1 MSDISKYPGLTSKEV
16 SSRVRSGQVNKPV
29 DTGMKSNKD
38 IIREN
43 LLTYFNIIFLVLAVM
58 VCAVGSFRSLT
69 FLPVIIGN
77 ALIGIIQE
85 IRARDTLA
93 KMNLLSAPHTIVV
106 RDGERKKIMSEEL
119 VADDLAIF
127 SSGDQIPADA
137 IVIGGSVRVNESL
150 LTGEADEIEKVQ
162 GDRLLSGSFIVSGKC
177 KAIID
182 KVGKDSYISKLTLE
196 AKAQKTQEQ
205 SEMIRSINT
214 LIKWVGIVIIPI
226 GAILF
231 YQSFFITKDTLR
243 ESVVSM
249 VAAVIGMIPEGLY
262 LLTTIALAVSTMRL
276 AKQKVLLHD
285 MRSIETLARV
295 DVLCV
300 DKTGT
305 ITENTMSVSDIIPVD
320 AGVVDTDSD
329 GGEKADEEKVSDVDA
344 GNATQ
349 AGKVVE
355 ASEESAGTTEL
366 KVKDGFN
373 NSELLNRLGRFCQDM
388 TADNITMQ
396 ALQQYFGDK
405 KYKGTKPVAM
415 TSFSSEVKY
424 CSITY
429 DDGAYV
435 LGAPDALLKSDYDR
449 YADMLTG
456 YQKKGYRVLV
466 FGIYDGVVD
475 GKPLG
480 DTFTPYGFI
489 TLTNPI
495 RKQAKKTFQ
504 YFDRQG
510 VAVKVISGDNPETVS
525 EVAKNAGIKNAESYV
540 DARTL
545 KNSGDIALAAR
556 KYTVFGRVTPK
567 QKQQLVKAIKSQG
580 HTVAMTGDG
589 VNDILALR
597 DADCSVA
604 MASGS
609 DAAAQAAQ
617 VVLMD
622 SDFAHMP
629 SVVMEGR
636 RVVNN
641 IQRSASLFLVKN
653 IFSLLMSLLSAVLLI
668 TYPLEPSQI
677 SLISMF
683 NIGIPA
689 FFLAM
694 EANENRIEGK
704 FLKNVFLKA
713 LPAGL
718 TDTFAIGA
726 LVVCGKVFGLPAAD
740 IATAATML
748 LAIVGFMILTK
759 ISTPL
764 NKYRIVVLAGNI
776 VALIICATLFN
787 NLFAI
792 NKMSSICV
800 LLFLV
805 FSFAAESL
813 FRILSKIVEAVEKK
827 FEKA

>member
-1 MSDISKYPGLTSKEV
+1 MSDISEYPGLTSKEV
-16 SSRVRSGQVNKPV
+16 SARVHSGQVNKPV

-77 ALIGIIQE
+77 ALIGIVQE

-93 KMNLLSAPHTIVV
+93 KMNLLSAPHTVVV

-137 IVIGGSVRVNESL
+137 IVVGGSVRVNESL

-177 KAIID
+177 RAIID
-182 KVGKDSYISKLTLE
+182 KVGKDSYISRLTLE
-196 AKAQKTQEQ
+196 AKSQKTQEQ

-285 MRSIETLARV
+285 MKSIETLARV

-320 AGVVDTDSD
+320 AGD
-329 GGEKADEEKVSDVDA
+329 
-344 GNATQ
+344 
-349 AGKVVE
+349 AGKVAE
-355 ASEESAGTTEL
+355 AAEEGAGTTEL

-435 LGAPDALLKSDYDR
+435 LGAPDALLKSDYER

-475 GKPLG
+475 GRPLG

-525 EVAKNAGIKNAESYV
+525 EVAKNAGIKNAESYI

-641 IQRSASLFLVKN
+641 IERSASLFLVKN
-653 IFSLLMSLLSAVLLI
+653 IFSLLMSVLSAALLI

-764 NKYRIVVLAGNI
+764 NKYRIVVLIGNI
-776 VALIICATLFN
+776 VALIIWATVFN

-827 FEKA
+827 FEKE

>member
-1 MSDISKYPGLTSKEV
+1 MSDISEYPGLTSKEV
-16 SSRVRSGQVNKPV
+16 SARVHSGQVNKPV

-77 ALIGIIQE
+77 ALIGIVQE

-93 KMNLLSAPHTIVV
+93 KMNLLSAPHTVVV

-137 IVIGGSVRVNESL
+137 IVVGGSVRVNESL

-182 KVGKDSYISKLTLE
+182 KVGKDSYISRLTLE
-196 AKAQKTQEQ
+196 AKSQKTQEQ

-320 AGVVDTDSD
+320 AGD
-329 GGEKADEEKVSDVDA
+329 
-344 GNATQ
+344 
-349 AGKVVE
+349 AGKVAE
-355 ASEESAGTTEL
+355 AAEEEHDATEL

-435 LGAPDALLKSDYDR
+435 LGAPDALLKSDYER

-475 GKPLG
+475 GRPLG

-525 EVAKNAGIKNAESYV
+525 EVAKNAGIKNAESYI

-567 QKQQLVKAIKSQG
+567 QKQQLVKVIKSQG

-641 IQRSASLFLVKN
+641 IERSASLFLVKN
-653 IFSLLMSLLSAVLLI
+653 IFSLLMSVLSAVLLI

-726 LVVCGKVFGLPAAD
+726 LVVCGKVFSLPAAD

-764 NKYRIVVLAGNI
+764 NKYRIVVLIGNI

>member
-1 MSDISKYPGLTSKEV
+1 MSDISEYPGLTSKEV
-16 SSRVRSGQVNKPV
+16 SARVHSGQVNKPV

-77 ALIGIIQE
+77 ALIGIVQE

-93 KMNLLSAPHTIVV
+93 KMNLLSAPHTVVV

-137 IVIGGSVRVNESL
+137 IVVGGSVRVNESL

-177 KAIID
+177 RAIID
-182 KVGKDSYISKLTLE
+182 KVGKDSYISRLTLE
-196 AKAQKTQEQ
+196 AKSQKTQEQ

-320 AGVVDTDSD
+320 AGD
-329 GGEKADEEKVSDVDA
+329 
-344 GNATQ
+344 
-349 AGKVVE
+349 AGKVAE
-355 ASEESAGTTEL
+355 AAEEGAGTTEL

-373 NSELLNRLGRFCQDM
+373 NLELLNRLGRFCQDM

-435 LGAPDALLKSDYDR
+435 LGAPDALLKSDYER

-475 GKPLG
+475 GRPLG

-525 EVAKNAGIKNAESYV
+525 EVAKNAGIKNAESYI

-641 IQRSASLFLVKN
+641 IERSASLFLVKN
-653 IFSLLMSLLSAVLLI
+653 IFSLLMSVLSAVLLI

-764 NKYRIVVLAGNI
+764 NKYRIVVLIGNI

-813 FRILSKIVEAVEKK
+813 FRILSKIVEAVEQK

>member
-1 MSDISKYPGLTSKEV
+1 MSDISKYPGLTYKEV
-16 SSRVRSGQVNKPV
+16 SARIRNGQVNKPV

-77 ALIGIIQE
+77 ALIGIVQE

-93 KMNLLSAPHTIVV
+93 KMNLLSAPHTFVI

-150 LTGEADEIEKVQ
+150 LTGEADEIERGQ

-182 KVGKDSYISKLTLE
+182 KVGKDSYISRLTLE
-196 AKAQKTQEQ
+196 AKSQKTQEQ

-231 YQSFFITKDTLR
+231 YQSFFITKDTLS

-320 AGVVDTDSD
+320 AGAADADMS
-329 GGEKADEEKVSDVDA
+329 DEEKASDSE
-344 GNATQ
+344 
-349 AGKVVE
+349 AGKYDETGKDGE
-355 ASEESAGTTEL
+355 ASEDSAGTTEL
-366 KVKDGFN
+366 KVKDRFN

-435 LGAPDALLKSDYDR
+435 LGASDALLKSDYDR

-653 IFSLLMSLLSAVLLI
+653 IFSLLMSVLSAVLLI

-764 NKYRIVVLAGNI
+764 NKYRIVVLIGNI
-776 VALIICATLFN
+776 VALIICATLFSD
-787 NLFAI
+787 LFAI

-813 FRILSKIVEAVEKK
+813 FRILSKIIEAVEKK

>member
-16 SSRVRSGQVNKPV
+16 SARIRNGQVNKPV

-93 KMNLLSAPHTIVV
+93 KMNLLSAPHTFVV

-137 IVIGGSVRVNESL
+137 VVISGSVRVNESL
-150 LTGEADEIEKVQ
+150 LTGEADEIEKVS

-196 AKAQKTQEQ
+196 AKSQKTQEQ

-249 VAAVIGMIPEGLY
+249 VAAIIGMIPEGLY

-320 AGVVDTDSD
+320 AGAADIDSS
-329 GGEKADEEKVSDVDA
+329 DEEKASDGEA
-344 GNATQ
+344 GNVAEV
-349 AGKVVE
+349 GKVVE
-355 ASEESAGTTEL
+355 ASGESTGTTEL
-366 KVKDGFN
+366 KVKDRFN

-435 LGAPDALLKSDYDR
+435 LGAPDALLKSDYDK
-449 YADMLTG
+449 YGDMLTG

-525 EVAKNAGIKNAESYV
+525 EVAKNAGIKNAESYI

-653 IFSLLMSLLSAVLLI
+653 IFSLLMSVLSAVLLI

-764 NKYRIVVLAGNI
+764 NKYRIVVLVGNI

>member
-16 SSRVRSGQVNKPV
+16 SARVHSGQVNKPV

-43 LLTYFNIIFLVLAVM
+43 LLTYFNIIFLVLAVL
-58 VCAVGSFRSLT
+58 VCVVGSFRSLT

-77 ALIGIIQE
+77 ALIGIVQE

-93 KMNLLSAPHTIVV
+93 KMNLLSAPHTVVV

-137 IVIGGSVRVNESL
+137 IVVGGSVRVNESL

-177 KAIID
+177 RAIID
-182 KVGKDSYISKLTLE
+182 KVGKDSYISRLTLE
-196 AKAQKTQEQ
+196 AKSQKTQEQ

-285 MRSIETLARV
+285 MKSIETLARV

-305 ITENTMSVSDIIPVD
+305 ITENTMSVSDIIPVYVGD
-320 AGVVDTDSD
+320 
-329 GGEKADEEKVSDVDA
+329 
-344 GNATQ
+344 

-355 ASEESAGTTEL
+355 TADEEHDTTGL
-366 KVKDGFN
+366 KVKDKFN

-435 LGAPDALLKSDYDR
+435 LGAPDALLKSDNDR
-449 YADMLTG
+449 YTDMLTG

-475 GKPLG
+475 GRPLG
-480 DTFTPYGFI
+480 DAFTPYGFI

-525 EVAKNAGIKNAESYV
+525 EVAKNAGIKNAESYI

-641 IQRSASLFLVKN
+641 IERSASLFLVKN
-653 IFSLLMSLLSAVLLI
+653 IFSLLMSVLSAVLLI

-748 LAIVGFMILTK
+748 LAIVGFMILIK

-764 NKYRIVVLAGNI
+764 NKYRIVVLIGNI

-827 FEKA
+827 FEKE

>member
-16 SSRVRSGQVNKPV
+16 SARIRNGQVNKPV

-77 ALIGIIQE
+77 ALIGIVQE

-93 KMNLLSAPHTIVV
+93 KMNLLSAPHTFVI

-182 KVGKDSYISKLTLE
+182 KVGKESYISKLTLE
-196 AKAQKTQEQ
+196 AKSQKTQEQ

-231 YQSFFITKDTLR
+231 YQSFFITKDTLS

-320 AGVVDTDSD
+320 AGAADADMS
-329 GGEKADEEKVSDVDA
+329 DEEKTSDSE
-344 GNATQ
+344 
-349 AGKVVE
+349 AGKYDETGKAGE
-355 ASEESAGTTEL
+355 ASEESAGATEL

-435 LGAPDALLKSDYDR
+435 LGAPDALLKSDYER

-525 EVAKNAGIKNAESYV
+525 EVAKNAGIKNAESYI

-653 IFSLLMSLLSAVLLI
+653 IFSLLMSVLSAVLLI

-764 NKYRIVVLAGNI
+764 NKYRIVVLVGNI
-776 VALIICATLFN
+776 VALIICATLFSD
-787 NLFAI
+787 LFAI

>member
-1 MSDISKYPGLTSKEV
+1 MSDISKYPGLTYKEV
-16 SSRVRSGQVNKPV
+16 SARIRNGQVNKPV

-77 ALIGIIQE
+77 ALIGIVQE

-93 KMNLLSAPHTIVV
+93 KMNLLSAPHTFVI

-119 VADDLAIF
+119 AADDLAIF

-137 IVIGGSVRVNESL
+137 IVIDGSVRVNESL
-150 LTGEADEIEKVQ
+150 LTGEADEIEKAQ

-182 KVGKDSYISKLTLE
+182 KVGKDSYISRLTLE
-196 AKAQKTQEQ
+196 AKSQKTQEQ

-231 YQSFFITKDTLR
+231 YQSFFITKDTLS
-243 ESVVSM
+243 ESIVSM

-262 LLTTIALAVSTMRL
+262 LLTTIALAVSTVRL

-320 AGVVDTDSD
+320 AG
-329 GGEKADEEKVSDVDA
+329 
-344 GNATQ
+344 
-349 AGKVVE
+349 E
-355 ASEESAGTTEL
+355 ASEDSAGTTEL
-366 KVKDGFN
+366 EVKDRFN
-373 NSELLNRLGRFCQDM
+373 NSELLNSLGRFCQDM

-405 KYKGTKPVAM
+405 NYKGTKPVAM

-429 DDGAYV
+429 YDGAYV

-480 DTFTPYGFI
+480 DTFTSYGFI

-617 VVLMD
+617 VVLLD

-653 IFSLLMSLLSAVLLI
+653 IFSLLMSVLSAVLLI

-764 NKYRIVVLAGNI
+764 NKYRIVVLVGNI

-787 NLFAI
+787 DLFAI

-813 FRILSKIVEAVEKK
+813 FRILSKIIEAVEKK